1 MPIKLVVVCEAKA
14 DYSTA
19 TQLAERIFQEK
30 IDWIDADLLRNCPLW
45 HGRDLSTPYLR
56 WTEIGKILRTM
67 GLPKPVGRLGN
78 DPLAPDADQAR
89 TALIVLQRL
98 HPDLDGVLLLR
109 DEDREARKKG
119 LEQARNASSLSE
131 RIVIGLAKSE
141 RECWVLAGFSPQG
154 DEETRRLE
162 TERQQLGFD
171 PCLNAERLDARR
183 DHHKRSAKRVLG
195 HLTDADPDREA
206 RCWLET
212 PLPTLRQRGERSGL
226 NEYLDEIANRFVPLF
241 QVKGNRDD

>member
-1 MPIKLVVVCEAKA
+1 MPIKLVVVCEANA
-14 DYSTA
+14 DYFTA

-45 HGRDLSTPYLR
+45 HGRDPSTPYFR
-56 WTEIGKILRTM
+56 WTEIGPILRTL
-67 GLPKPVGRLGN
+67 GLPKPMGRLGN

-109 DEDREARKKG
+109 DEDREDRKKG
-119 LEQARNASSLSE
+119 LEQARNSSSLSE

-141 RECWVLAGFSPQG
+141 RECWVLAGFNPQG
-154 DEETRRLE
+154 DEENQRLE
-162 TERQQLGFD
+162 SERQNLGFD
-171 PCLNAERLDARR
+171 PCLYAERLDARR
-183 DHHKRSAKRVLG
+183 DNHKRSAKRVLG
-195 HLTDADPDREA
+195 HLTATNRGREA

-212 PLPTLRQRGERSGL
+212 ALPTLRVRGERSGL
-226 NEYLDEIANRFVPLF
+226 NEFLDEIANRFVPLF
-241 QVKGNRDD
+241 QEKGNRDD